1 MLTRTQTINWQPLS
15 DKHKAYIRKALSCK
29 MSVAE
34 GSIRS
39 GKTIDNCII
48 AAAYLERCKDKIHL
62 ASGSTIYNED
72 GNEERLASYV
82 AALCT
87 SKLSADDIL
96 NGDCFECDFPCAAG
110 VLNFCAIQAAE
121 LREKLIRQEK
131 ERLAEKE
138 AYGKRVAHD
147 IFERLIEQTKAVN
160 ASDYDGLGVEDLKLM
175 AKEYG
180 VNLEKQADEKGEG
193 E

>member
-1 MLTRTQTINWQPLS
+1 MNEQTNLENVEHLLNYAR
-15 DKHKAYIRKALSCK
+15 DKNGEVY
-29 MSVAE
+29 
-34 GSIRS
+34 
-39 GKTIDNCII
+39 
-48 AAAYLERCKDKIHL
+48 
-62 ASGSTIYNED
+62 IYNED

-96 NGDCFECDFPCAAG
+96 DGDCFECDFPCAAG
-110 VLNFCAIQAAE
+110 VLNFCAIQAAG
-121 LREKLIRQEK
+121 LRGKFIRQEK
-131 ERLAEKE
+131 ERLAEQE

-160 ASDYDGLGVEDLKLM
+160 ASDYDGMGVEDLKQM

-180 VNLEKQADEKGEG
+180 VEIEEKKQDD
-193 E
+193 

>member
-1 MLTRTQTINWQPLS
+1 MSEQTNF
-15 DKHKAYIRKALSCK
+15 
-29 MSVAE
+29 E
-34 GSIRS
+34 
-39 GKTIDNCII
+39 N
-48 AAAYLERCKDKIHL
+48 LERLLNFAHAKN
-62 ASGSTIYNED
+62 GEVYIYNED

-96 NGDCFECDFPCAAG
+96 NGDCFECDFACSAG

-121 LREKLIRQEK
+121 LREKLIRQEQ

-138 AYGKRVAHD
+138 AYGKLVARD
-147 IFERLIEQTKAVN
+147 IFERLIEETKAVN
-160 ASDYDGLGVEDLKLM
+160 ASGYDGLGVEDLKLM

-180 VNLEKQADEKGEG
+180 IELVGNFDKLGGNNDKRRAEKEDC
-193 E
+193 

>member
-1 MLTRTQTINWQPLS
+1 
-15 DKHKAYIRKALSCK
+15 
-29 MSVAE
+29 MSE
-34 GSIRS
+34 EI
-39 GKTIDNCII
+39 K
-48 AAAYLERCKDKIHL
+48 LENVEHL
-62 ASGSTIYNED
+62 LNYAHAKNGEVYIYNED

-96 NGDCFECDFPCAAG
+96 NGDCFECDFACAAG

-121 LREKLIRQEK
+121 LREKLIRKEK
-131 ERLAEKE
+131 ERLAEQE
-138 AYGKRVAHD
+138 AYGKRVARD
-147 IFERLIEQTKAVN
+147 IFERLIER
-160 ASDYDGLGVEDLKLM
+160 ASGTVREYLNRERFSCGLGVEDLKLM

-180 VNLEKQADEKGEG
+180 VNLGKQADEKGEG

>member
-1 MLTRTQTINWQPLS
+1 MSEQTN
-15 DKHKAYIRKALSCK
+15 
-29 MSVAE
+29 
-34 GSIRS
+34 
-39 GKTIDNCII
+39 
-48 AAAYLERCKDKIHL
+48 LENVEHL
-62 ASGSTIYNED
+62 LNYAHAKNGEVYIYNED

-96 NGDCFECDFPCAAG
+96 NGDCFECDFACSAG

-131 ERLAEKE
+131 ERLAEQE
-138 AYGKRVAHD
+138 AYGKRVARD
-147 IFERLIEQTKAVN
+147 IFERLIERESGIVREYLN
-160 ASDYDGLGVEDLKLM
+160 RERFLCGLGVEDLKQI

-180 VNLEKQADEKGEG
+180 VNLDKRPDKQG
-193 E
+193 

>member
-1 MLTRTQTINWQPLS
+1 MNEQINLENMEHLLNYAR
-15 DKHKAYIRKALSCK
+15 DKNGEVY
-29 MSVAE
+29 
-34 GSIRS
+34 
-39 GKTIDNCII
+39 
-48 AAAYLERCKDKIHL
+48 
-62 ASGSTIYNED
+62 IYNED

-131 ERLAEKE
+131 ESLAEQE
-138 AYGKRVAHD
+138 AYGKRVAQD
-147 IFERLIEQTKAVN
+147 IFERLIER
-160 ASDYDGLGVEDLKLM
+160 ASGTVREYLNRERFSCGLGVEDLKLM

-180 VNLEKQADEKGEG
+180 VNLEKQADKHGEVKK
-193 E
+193 

>member
-1 MLTRTQTINWQPLS
+1 MNEQTNLENVEHLLNYAR
-15 DKHKAYIRKALSCK
+15 DKNGEVY
-29 MSVAE
+29 
-34 GSIRS
+34 
-39 GKTIDNCII
+39 
-48 AAAYLERCKDKIHL
+48 
-62 ASGSTIYNED
+62 IYNED

-96 NGDCFECDFPCAAG
+96 NGDCFECDFACSAG

-121 LREKLIRQEK
+121 LRERLIRQEK
-131 ERLAEKE
+131 ERLAEQE
-138 AYGKRVAHD
+138 AYGKRVAQD

-160 ASDYDGLGVEDLKLM
+160 ASDYDGMGVEDLKQM

-180 VNLEKQADEKGEG
+180 VEIEEKKQDD
-193 E
+193 

>member
-1 MLTRTQTINWQPLS
+1 MSEQTNLENVEHLLNFAHA
-15 DKHKAYIRKALSCK
+15 K
-29 MSVAE
+29 
-34 GSIRS
+34 
-39 GKTIDNCII
+39 NCEV
-48 AAAYLERCKDKIHL
+48 Y
-62 ASGSTIYNED
+62 IYNED

-96 NGDCFECDFPCAAG
+96 NGDCFECDFACSAG

-121 LREKLIRQEK
+121 LREKLIRQKK
-131 ERLAEKE
+131 ERLAEQE
-138 AYGKRVAHD
+138 AYGKLVAQD
-147 IFERLIEQTKAVN
+147 VFERLIERTKDVS

-180 VNLEKQADEKGEG
+180 VEIKEEKTR
-193 E
+193 

>member
-1 MLTRTQTINWQPLS
+1 MSEQTN
-15 DKHKAYIRKALSCK
+15 
-29 MSVAE
+29 
-34 GSIRS
+34 
-39 GKTIDNCII
+39 
-48 AAAYLERCKDKIHL
+48 LENVEHL
-62 ASGSTIYNED
+62 LNFAHAKNGEVYIYNED
-72 GNEERLASYV
+72 GNEDRLASYV

-96 NGDCFECDFPCAAG
+96 NGDCFECDFACAAG

-131 ERLAEKE
+131 ERLAAQE

-147 IFERLIEQTKAVN
+147 IFERLIER
-160 ASDYDGLGVEDLKLM
+160 ASGTVREYLNRERFSCGLGVEDLKLM

-180 VNLEKQADEKGEG
+180 VNLNKRADKQGEEKR
-193 E
+193 

>member
-1 MLTRTQTINWQPLS
+1 MNEQTN
-15 DKHKAYIRKALSCK
+15 
-29 MSVAE
+29 
-34 GSIRS
+34 
-39 GKTIDNCII
+39 
-48 AAAYLERCKDKIHL
+48 LENVEHL
-62 ASGSTIYNED
+62 LNFAHAKNGEVYIYNED
-72 GNEERLASYV
+72 GNEDRLASYV

-96 NGDCFECDFPCAAG
+96 NGDCFECDFACAAG

-131 ERLAEKE
+131 ERLAEQE

-147 IFERLIEQTKAVN
+147 IFERLIERTEAVN

-180 VNLEKQADEKGEG
+180 VNLNKQADKQGEEKR
-193 E
+193 

>member
-1 MLTRTQTINWQPLS
+1 MSEQTN
-15 DKHKAYIRKALSCK
+15 
-29 MSVAE
+29 
-34 GSIRS
+34 
-39 GKTIDNCII
+39 
-48 AAAYLERCKDKIHL
+48 LENVEHL
-62 ASGSTIYNED
+62 LNFAHAKNGEVYIYNED

-96 NGDCFECDFPCAAG
+96 NGDCFECDFACAAG

-121 LREKLIRQEK
+121 LREKIIRQKK
-131 ERLAEKE
+131 ERLAERE
-138 AYGKRVAHD
+138 AYGKLVARD
-147 IFERLIEQTKAVN
+147 IFERLIERTKAVN
-160 ASDYDGLGVEDLKLM
+160 ASGYDGLGCNDLMQM

-180 VNLEKQADEKGEG
+180 VELVEIFDKLGGENN